1 MQFVKKIGI
10 DLGTANSVVFVQ
22 DKGIVL
28 EEPTVV
34 AVTVEDNKVVAVG
47 NEAKEML
54 GRTPDTIM
62 ASRPM
67 RDGVIADYVVT
78 EAMLRYFIQKT
89 AGKNLFFKPEV
100 MICVPAGCTQVEKRA
115 VEDATYSAG
124 AKEVFII
131 YEPFAAALGA
141 GISVGEA
148 SGNMIVDMG
157 GGSAEAAVISLGGVV
172 VSKSVRVSGNALD
185 DVIANY
191 IRKKHGLIIGDQTA
205 EQIKLKIGRAMK
217 GPQNFN
223 KETPSSFA
231 VPTRHSAG
239 SPVKE
244 SPLTSKTDPKLKT
257 IRKVQKKMMVV
268 KGRDS
273 IQGLPKTIEI
283 TAEEVEEAI
292 KPKLI
297 KIVGMIKS
305 VLEEIPPEL
314 ASDIIDKGIV
324 MSGGTSLLHNFD
336 KLLTKEI
343 GVSCH
348 VAEDPLLCVA
358 KGTGIAL
365 DNLELY
371 KRAISKR

>member
-1 MQFVKKIGI
+1 MPLVKKIGI

-22 DKGIVL
+22 DQGVVL

-34 AVTVEDNKVVAVG
+34 AVTVGDNKVVAVG

-54 GRTPDTIM
+54 GRTPDTIV

-89 AGKNLFFKPEV
+89 AGKRLFFKPEV

-124 AKEVFII
+124 AKEVFVIH
-131 YEPFAAALGA
+131 EPFAAALGA

-172 VSKSVRVSGNALD
+172 VSKSIRVSGNSLD
-185 DVIANY
+185 DAIATY
-191 IRKKHGLIIGDQTA
+191 IRKKHNLIIGDQTA
-205 EQIKLKIGRAMK
+205 EMIKIKIGRAMADEGSELVPMK
-217 GPQNFN
+217 SGSASKPGSS
-223 KETPSSFA
+223 EPS
-231 VPTRHSAG
+231 R
-239 SPVKE
+239 
-244 SPLTSKTDPKLKT
+244 TDPEYKALKV
-257 IRKVQKKMMVV
+257 RNHMKV

-283 TAEEVEEAI
+283 TEEEVEEAL
-292 KPKLI
+292 KPKLMQ
-297 KIVGMIKS
+297 IVGMVKS

-324 MSGGTSLLHNFD
+324 MSGGTSTLKNFD
-336 KLLTKEI
+336 KLLTKET
-343 GVSCH
+343 GVPCH
-348 VAEDPLLCVA
+348 VAEDALLCVA

-371 KRAISKR
+371 KRAVSKR